1 MRYFSLLAF
10 SLSLV
15 FPVAFSQEKSE
26 GEQIIYPRSETTS
39 QDSGSQDNLTG
50 IFGDGETVMGMLL
63 STLGYLLVLS
73 GFAVAIWFCFKRGL
87 LRKGSK
93 NMGNKLNV
101 LESRMLGNRQFLMV
115 VEYEDNKVLLGVG
128 PGKIDYLTSLSG
140 YRNDFPTLEPQFSNK
155 EPILA
160 EQR

>member
-1 MRYFSLLAF
+1 MRLLLLWAIC
-10 SLSLV
+10 LSLFLPAV
-15 FPVAFSQEKSE
+15 FSEEKAE
-26 GEQIIYPRSETTS
+26 DGQIIYPRGEATPEASES
-39 QDSGSQDNLTG
+39 DDKLSGL
-50 IFGDGETVMGMLL
+50 FGDGDAVFGMVL
-63 STLGYLLVLS
+63 STMGYLLVLG

-128 PGKIDYLTSLSG
+128 PGKIDYLTSLNG
-140 YRNDFPTLEPQFSNK
+140 YRSDFPTLEPQFSNK
-155 EPILA
+155 EQILA
-160 EQR
+160 EHR